1 MLAAAAYVSRLR
13 VQQAVRVG
21 VPALTLLV
29 SLFLHLQNLLLN
41 EAQQLCG
48 VGHPQYERPQLHRHS
63 LGSQRLL
70 GNALWVAEERAGI
83 PVTCS
88 TLNRKTKLQSLSF
101 PTLRRH
107 RTCTKAAWRAELSPN
122 PASLQAWG
130 PQLSLTS
137 LAGGLQFL

>member
-1 MLAAAAYVSRLR
+1 M
-13 VQQAVRVG
+13 G

-48 VGHPQYERPQLHRHS
+48 VGHPQYEWPQLHRHS

-70 GNALWVAEERAGI
+70 RNALWVAEERAGI

-101 PTLRRH
+101 PTRRRH
-107 RTCTKAAWRAELSPN
+107 RTCTKAAWRAELESQPREPPGLGAPAFSYFSGWRSPI
-122 PASLQAWG
+122 SLIF
-130 PQLSLTS
+130 SCRTVR
-137 LAGGLQFL
+137 